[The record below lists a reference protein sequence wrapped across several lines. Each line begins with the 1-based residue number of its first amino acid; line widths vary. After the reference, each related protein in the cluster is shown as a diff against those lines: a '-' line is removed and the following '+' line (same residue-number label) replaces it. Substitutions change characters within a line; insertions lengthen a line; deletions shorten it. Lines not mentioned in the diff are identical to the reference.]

1 MVQTAPRAGRRSTEE
16 VRKLIID
23 AASEQFTSRGY
34 AGTTTR
40 SVASAAGISLS
51 VLHHHFPSKEAL
63 LSAALLSPFLSSFDE
78 FASAWSGQVE
88 SPWDAEV
95 LVREFVRDLYRNLAG
110 HRRTMVTLLA
120 VGEAS
125 QTELLENVRQSLA
138 TGLTDLATM
147 AEYEATTRG
156 WFPPETV
163 PYTNAL
169 VIAMVTGL
177 VLIQP
182 WLPEP
187 MCDDEETMI
196 DVAARLAA
204 YGFRLAPPNGSG
216 PPVEPRKARRN
227 RRRTAEPS
235 S

>member
-78 FASAWSGQVE
+78 FASAWSAQVD

-95 LVREFVRDLYRNLAG
+95 LVREFVRDLYKNLSG
-110 HRRTMVTLLA
+110 HRQTMVTLLA
-120 VGEAS
+120 VGDAS

-138 TGLTDLATM
+138 TGLTDLTTM
-147 AEYEATTRG
+147 AQYEATTRG
-156 WFPPETV
+156 WFPTETV

-187 MCDDEETMI
+187 MCDDEETMM

-204 YGFRLAPPNGSG
+204 YGFRLAPPNGSS
-216 PPVEPRKARRN
+216 PPVEQRKAGRS
-227 RRRTAEPS
+227 RRRTDEPS

>member
-1 MVQTAPRAGRRSTEE
+1 MAQTARRAGRRSTEE

-23 AASEQFTSRGY
+23 AASEQFTDRGY
-34 AGTTTR
+34 AQTTLR

-78 FASAWSGQVE
+78 FAAAWSGQVD

-110 HRRTMVTLLA
+110 QRRTMVTLLA

-138 TGLTDLATM
+138 TGLTDLAGM
-147 AEYEATTRG
+147 AEYEAKTRG

-182 WLPEP
+182 WLPQP

-204 YGFRLAPPNGSG
+204 YGFRLAPPDAPS
-216 PPVEPRKARRN
+216 PSVRARSSK
-227 RRRTAEPS
+227 RTRD
-235 S
+235 